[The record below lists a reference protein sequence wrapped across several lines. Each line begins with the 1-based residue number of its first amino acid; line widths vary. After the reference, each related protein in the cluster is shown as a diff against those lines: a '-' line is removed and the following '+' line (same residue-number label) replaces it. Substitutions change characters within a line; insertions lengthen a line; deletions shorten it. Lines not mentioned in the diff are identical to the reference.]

1 MPGSSMTSHE
11 PVPIDLDLIEQIYDV
26 SMGRSSWEEVL
37 ARLTLEFSSEATL
50 LVAYGERPE
59 QARRLALGGQAAGGG
74 GRPWSQYTEH
84 FAAIDPFAAA
94 MREGKIPEAV
104 VVAGDDVVP
113 ARQFYASEYY
123 NDWFRPNGLRH
134 TAGAYMPLGEGA
146 LVQLGLPRAPRAG
159 RYTVGELARLQR
171 YFNHINR
178 ALLVQDEIGVRTDPP
193 DYDQVARDY
202 GLTAAEARLVE
213 GLARN
218 GSLRRCAHDA
228 HRSYH
233 TLRAQLRAVFQKTGA
248 RSQIEL
254 MRLIHQ
260 GFSGSQ
266 PPPPRSR

>member
-1 MPGSSMTSHE
+1 MPGSSKTSQE
-11 PVPIDLDLIEQIYDV
+11 PVPIDLDLIEQIYEV

-37 ARLTLEFSSEATL
+37 ARLTLEFSTEETL
-50 LVAYGERPE
+50 LVVYGERPE
-59 QARRLALGGQAAGGG
+59 QAGRLALAGPAGRD

-94 MREGKIPEAV
+94 MRAGKIPEAV
-104 VVAGDDVVP
+104 VVSGDDVVP
-113 ARQFYASEYY
+113 ARQFCASEYF

-159 RYTVGELARLQR
+159 RYTADELARLQR
-171 YFNHINR
+171 YFNHMSR
-178 ALLVQDEIGVRTDPP
+178 ALLIEDEIQARTDPP
-193 DYDQVARDY
+193 DYDHVARTY
-202 GLTAAEARLVE
+202 GLTAAEARLCE

-218 GSLRRCAHDA
+218 GSLRRCAHDT

-233 TLRAQLRAVFQKTGA
+233 TLRAHLRSVFRKTGA
-248 RSQIEL
+248 RSQIDL
-254 MRLIHQ
+254 MRLIHL
-260 GFSGSQ
+260 GCSGSK